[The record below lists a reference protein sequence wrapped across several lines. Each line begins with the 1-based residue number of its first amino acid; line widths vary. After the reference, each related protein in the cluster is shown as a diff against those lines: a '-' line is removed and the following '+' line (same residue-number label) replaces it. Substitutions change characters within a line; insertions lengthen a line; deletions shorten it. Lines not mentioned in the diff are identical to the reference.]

1 MYMIR
6 EKGRNGG
13 LTVTSDALVR
23 TIHDKEEQSF
33 WVLSNR
39 KDSTVSIPLDSIS
52 SVSHR
57 PRRFSTDRVVVMTSF
72 DERGQGVLIGV
83 GDGKAWKWKV
93 ANAELFVE
101 ELNQALVARS

>member
-13 LTVTSDALVR
+13 LTITPDALVR
-23 TIHDKEEQSF
+23 TIHEKEEQSF

-39 KDSTVSIPLDSIS
+39 KDSTVSIPLGSIS
-52 SVSHR
+52 SVSHHT
-57 PRRFSTDRVVVMTSF
+57 RRFSTDKVVVATSV
-72 DERGQGVLIGV
+72 DEGGQGVLIGV

>member
-6 EKGRNGG
+6 ERGRNGG
-13 LTVTSDALVR
+13 LTITPDALVR
-23 TIHDKEEQSF
+23 TIYEKENQNF
-33 WVLSNR
+33 WVLPSR

-57 PRRFSTDRVVVMTSF
+57 PRRFRTDRVVVATSV

-101 ELNQALVARS
+101 ELNRALVAS

>member
-6 EKGRNGG
+6 ERGRNGG
-13 LTVTSDALVR
+13 LTIGPDALVR
-23 TIHDKEEQSF
+23 TIYEKENQNF
-33 WVLSNR
+33 WVLPSR

-52 SVSHR
+52 SVSHH
-57 PRRFSTDRVVVMTSF
+57 PRRFGTDRVVVATSV

-101 ELNQALVARS
+101 ELNRALVALS